1 MNWIFPI
8 VLGVVYLVLLIA
20 ILWHAGSNTIPKKN
34 LQAINYRVIPNGAI
48 PPNSV
53 IPPNGAIPP
62 NSADFNRDAQ
72 FNSNF
77 MKLNEMMHENESL
90 YFGDACNG
98 QCPALQ
104 DAVCDVFCNFGEVVH
119 PQSTALGQDFVQQ
132 YGSSWKEGV
141 KNTVCG
147 GKGLSKTNQTLQ
159 NLESFCN
166 ACNKSVSPSFPSLYT
181 SSKSSSDCVVR

>member
-20 ILWHAGSNTIPKKN
+20 ILWHARNNTIPKKN
-34 LQAINYRVIPNGAI
+34 LQAINYR
-48 PPNSV
+48 V

-90 YFGDACNG
+90 YFGDVCNG

-119 PQSTALGQDFVQQ
+119 PQSTASGKEFVQQ
-132 YGSSWKEGV
+132 YGSYWKEGLQS
-141 KNTVCG
+141 TVCG
-147 GKGLSKTNQTLQ
+147 GNGLSKTNQTLQ
-159 NLESFCN
+159 NLETFCN
-166 ACNKSVSPSFPSLYT
+166 ACNSSVLPSFPSLYT
-181 SSKSSSDCVVR
+181 SSSSSPDCAARQE